1 MRGVALP
8 CRESYDSRQV
18 APNRRVFSSFRT
30 RGLLQSAQRHDA
42 CGYIVRNTLRN
53 KRRFAL
59 ALSSVAV
66 SLFLLTMLQVVLRGL
81 TDPATTDEAALRVV
95 VRHKVS
101 LANMIFAKYKPRL
114 EKMPGVKAVTK
125 LLWFGGIYRE
135 EKNFFPQFAC
145 DADTLFQVLVEAR
158 LDPRQLERFVRQ
170 RTACVVGVKTMERF
184 GWRVGDRI
192 TLLGAMW
199 PCDLELE
206 IAGAYSGGMDETPL
220 YFHHEYFDERIGNQG
235 ITGLL
240 WVRAE
245 SPAAATELPGR
256 IDAEF
261 ANSDAETF
269 TETERSFQ
277 IGFVS
282 LLGNVKALIAAISS
296 VIVFTLVLVTA
307 GTMSMAIRERV
318 KEIAILKA
326 VGFDA
331 ARVFGLILAES
342 FGLALG
348 GGLAGCAAAW
358 LVVRTVDIHRLSRGL
373 FVDFAI
379 TPRIAGFSLA
389 VAAVLGVV
397 SCLLPALGSVRRSV
411 VEGLRTVD

>member
-1 MRGVALP
+1 MTLA
-8 CRESYDSRQV
+8 
-18 APNRRVFSSFRT
+18 
-30 RGLLQSAQRHDA
+30 
-42 CGYIVRNTLRN
+42 GYIVRNALRN

-59 ALSSVAV
+59 TLSSVAV

-81 TDPATTDEAALRVV
+81 TNPATTHEAALRVV

-101 LANMIFAKYKPRL
+101 LANMLFARYKPRV

-125 LLWFGGIYRE
+125 LLWFGGLYRD

-145 DADTLFQVLVEAR
+145 DANSLFQVLVEAR
-158 LDPRQLERFVRQ
+158 LDPQQLERFVRQ
-170 RTACVVGVKTMERF
+170 RTACVVGVKTMDRF
-184 GWRVGDRI
+184 GWKVGDRI

-220 YFHHEYFDERIGNQG
+220 YFHHEYLDELLGDQG

-245 SPAAATELPGR
+245 SPAAAADLLGR

-261 ANSDAETF
+261 ENSDAETL
-269 TETERSFQ
+269 TETERAFQ

-282 LLGNVKALIAAISS
+282 LLGNVKTLIVAISS

-318 KEIAILKA
+318 REIAILKA

-331 ARVFGLILAES
+331 ARLFGLILGES
-342 FGLALG
+342 LGLALG

-358 LVVRTVDIHRLSRGL
+358 LLVRTVDIHRLSRGL
-373 FVDFAI
+373 FVDFEV

-389 VAAVLGVV
+389 VAAALGVV
-397 SCLLPALGSVRRSV
+397 SCLLPALGIVRRTV
-411 VEGLRTVD
+411 VDGLRTPD